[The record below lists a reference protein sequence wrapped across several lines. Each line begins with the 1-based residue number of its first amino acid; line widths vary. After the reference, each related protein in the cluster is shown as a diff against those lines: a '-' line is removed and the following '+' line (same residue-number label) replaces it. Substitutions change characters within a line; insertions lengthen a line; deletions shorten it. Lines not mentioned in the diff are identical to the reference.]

1 MDKPSNASK
10 ETITAPQS
18 SQPQPLSD
26 TYAESVRMTPE
37 RLLNAVIKTTRQG
50 GAKGVRDE

>member
-18 SQPQPLSD
+18 SPPQPSD
-26 TYAESVRMTPE
+26 TYVESVRMTPE
-37 RLLNAVIKTTRQG
+37 RLLNAVIKATRQG
-50 GAKGVRDE
+50 GSSEH

>member
-10 ETITAPQS
+10 ETITAPQN
-18 SQPQPLSD
+18 SQSQPLSD

-37 RLLNAVIKTTRQG
+37 RILNAVIKTTRQG
-50 GAKGVRDE
+50 GSSEH